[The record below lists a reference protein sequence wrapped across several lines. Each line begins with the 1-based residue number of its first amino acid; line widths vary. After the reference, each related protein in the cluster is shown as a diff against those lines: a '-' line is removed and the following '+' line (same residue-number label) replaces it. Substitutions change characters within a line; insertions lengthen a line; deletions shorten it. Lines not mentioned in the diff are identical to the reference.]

1 MKVGYVLLNCLI
13 MAVSLFKVWFMK
25 RLDWGQKMEMS
36 AKTWILFG
44 IGGLLLTDLW
54 VKIARNESVLIQVAW
69 LVICVYF
76 LSSALVDSMSHYVY
90 DWFQIWGMAA
100 AVYLALQQSGSS
112 FECIR
117 MGGSLI
123 IFAILQAG
131 IFMRLY
137 GEADGMTF
145 LVAALA
151 ESFLG
156 YGIRMYLLHMIVSYL
171 LLAFVQICKRNVGSR
186 GSLKIPVPFV
196 PYIMFGFYIVVMCGL
211 R

>member
-1 MKVGYVLLNCLI
+1 

-54 VKIARNESVLIQVAW
+54 VKIARNQSVLIQVAW
-69 LVICVYF
+69 LVICSYF

-112 FECIR
+112 FDRIR
-117 MGGSLI
+117 IGGSLI

-137 GEADGMTF
+137 GEADGMSF
-145 LVAALA
+145 LVATLV
-151 ESFLG
+151 ESSLG

-171 LLAFVQICKRNVGSR
+171 LLALVQICKKNVGGR
-186 GSLKIPVPFV
+186 GSLKKPVPFV
-196 PYIMFGFYIVVMCGL
+196 PYILFGFYIVVVCGFS
-211 R
+211 